1 MIRRFIDLTRERTGT
16 AAIEFALVAPLLFL
30 LFFGIV
36 QFGIVLNNYM
46 MLTTAT
52 QSAARQFAL
61 SRGAGSSTLCTAA
74 KSQVSASASSLTLAS
89 LTVTCSVG
97 NLITGVSTVCADASC
112 QGALDLGQGA
122 PATVTATYPCDLM
135 VYGHNYS
142 SGICTLT
149 AQTTERI
156 E

>member
-1 MIRRFIDLTRERTGT
+1 MTRQFIDLARERTGT

-30 LFFGIV
+30 VFFGIV
-36 QFGIVLNNYM
+36 QFGIALNNYM

-74 KSQVSASASSLTLAS
+74 KSQVSGSASSLTPAS
-89 LTVTCSVG
+89 LTVTCSV
-97 NLITGVSTVCADASC
+97 NLTACTDASC